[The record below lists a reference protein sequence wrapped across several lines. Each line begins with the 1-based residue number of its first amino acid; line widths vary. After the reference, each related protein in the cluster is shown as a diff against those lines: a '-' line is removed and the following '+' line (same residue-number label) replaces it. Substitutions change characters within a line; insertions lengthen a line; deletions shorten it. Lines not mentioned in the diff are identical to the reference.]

1 VNVAA
6 LWLFL
11 LAAADGGTPASGT
24 ASTSTSAT
32 SSPAPPAPK
41 LSVVAKRWQAPRKPT
56 RGLPL
61 SIGGYS
67 LGCLQGAATLP
78 ASGAGYEV
86 LHLGRNRRF
95 GHPLLVAYIQRL
107 AKAAKTQKLG
117 PLVVGDLS
125 QPRGGPTPSGH
136 RSHQTGL
143 DVDVGYVAPPGL
155 RPGHLSSRDRERVG
169 PPAVIDLKTH
179 QQTPAW
185 RSKIP
190 LLLGLA
196 ASDPSVDRIFV
207 NPGIKKML
215 CEAPETAKAPWQA
228 RLRPWWAHHD
238 HFHVRLK
245 CPPDS
250 PLCTPQAPPAD
261 DGCGATLAWWFSDAE
276 TTRTKKKETEAA
288 ESEPQLPAAC
298 AAVLDAK
305 P

>member
-1 VNVAA
+1 MNGAA
-6 LWLFL
+6 LWLL
-11 LAAADGGTPASGT
+11 LVVAADGGAPTPL
-24 ASTSTSAT
+24 
-32 SSPAPPAPK
+32 PAAAAAAPTPPAPK
-41 LSVVAKRWQAPRKPT
+41 LRIVAKRWQAQRKPT
-56 RGLPL
+56 RGPSL

-107 AKAAKTQKLG
+107 AVTAKKQKLG

-143 DVDVGYVAPPGL
+143 DVDVGYLAPPGL
-155 RPGHLSSRDRERVG
+155 RPGHLSSRERERVG
-169 PPAVIDLKTH
+169 PPVVFDMKTH
-179 QQTPAW
+179 QPTAAW

-196 ASDPSVDRIFV
+196 ASDPAVDRIFV
-207 NPGIKKML
+207 EPGIKKML

-261 DGCGATLAWWFSDAE
+261 DGCGATLAWWFGGDAE
-276 TTRTKKKETEAA
+276 ATRTKKKEAEAVEA
-288 ESEPQLPAAC
+288 EPTLPPAC

-305 P
+305 R